1 MRETIFGCGER
12 PTMWANN
19 EIDKESPMSD
29 DNATPQDDDQEP
41 APSDSSS
48 SDSPEPP
55 PAGEEPEPAPAGE
68 EPEPPPAGEEPE
80 PAPEGEEPPPAASDA
95 DSDSSDSDDSDSG
108 KKKHHHKS
116 GSDDSGSSSSSS
128 DDSSS
133 DGGSCMDLSED
144 DIQNALTAAFQER
157 NVPVDDDGVKV
168 TTVDSMFHLMVRL
181 AADGAPLPQV
191 PDDTSNLAPGSVQGA
206 QLMVVGSVQR
216 LDGGT
221 RVSMRVLEVATSTI
235 LQAGQGDA
243 MGTAN
248 KDAVQAAAEDALA
261 ALDLLHTQ

>member
-1 MRETIFGCGER
+1 
-12 PTMWANN
+12 
-19 EIDKESPMSD
+19 MSD

-41 APSDSSS
+41 APSDS
-48 SDSPEPP
+48 PEPP
-55 PAGEEPEPAPAGE
+55 PAGE

-95 DSDSSDSDDSDSG
+95 DSDSSDSDSDSG
-108 KKKHHHKS
+108 KKTHHHKS
-116 GSDDSGSSSSSS
+116 DSDDSDSSSSSS

-133 DGGSCMDLSED
+133 NGASCMDLSED
-144 DIQNALTAAFQER
+144 DIQEALTSAFQDH

-168 TTVDSMFHLMVRL
+168 TTVDGMFHLMVRL
-181 AADGAPLPQV
+181 TADANPLPQV

-221 RVSMRVLEVATSTI
+221 RVSMRVLKVETSEI
-235 LQAGQGDA
+235 LQSGQGDA

-248 KDAVQAAAEDALA
+248 KDAVQSAAGDALA
-261 ALDLLHTQ
+261 GLDMLHTQ

>member
-1 MRETIFGCGER
+1 
-12 PTMWANN
+12 
-19 EIDKESPMSD
+19 MSD
-29 DNATPQDDDQEP
+29 DNTTPQDDQEP
-41 APSDSSS
+41 APSDSS
-48 SDSPEPP
+48 DSPEPP
-55 PAGEEPEPAPAGE
+55 PAGE

-80 PAPEGEEPPPAASDA
+80 PAPEGQEPPPAG
-95 DSDSSDSDDSDSG
+95 SDDEPAPSDSG
-108 KKKHHHKS
+108 SDGGKKHHHQS
-116 GSDDSGSSSSSS
+116 DGDDSDSSSSSS

-133 DGGSCMDLSED
+133 AGVSCMDLSED
-144 DIQNALTAAFQER
+144 DIQSALTSAFQAR

-181 AADGAPLPQV
+181 TADAMPLPQV
-191 PDDTSNLAPGSVQGA
+191 PDDTGDLAPGSVQGA

-221 RVSMRVLEVATSTI
+221 RVSMRVLKVETSEI

-261 ALDLLHTQ
+261 ALDMLHTQ

>member
-1 MRETIFGCGER
+1 
-12 PTMWANN
+12 
-19 EIDKESPMSD
+19 MSD

-55 PAGEEPEPAPAGE
+55 PAGE

-95 DSDSSDSDDSDSG
+95 DSDSSDSDDSDSDSG

-116 GSDDSGSSSSSS
+116 DSDDSDSSSSSS
-128 DDSSS
+128 DDSSE
-133 DGGSCMDLSED
+133 DGVSCMSLSED
-144 DIQNALTAAFQER
+144 DIQEALTAAFQDH

-168 TTVDSMFHLMVRL
+168 TTVDGMFHMMVRL
-181 AADGAPLPQV
+181 TADATPLPQV

-206 QLMVVGSVQR
+206 QLMVAGSVQR

-221 RVSMRVLEVATSTI
+221 RVSMRVLKVETSEI
-235 LQAGQGDA
+235 LQSGQGDA
-243 MGTAN
+243 IGTAN
-248 KDAVQAAAEDALA
+248 KDAVQSAAGDALA
-261 ALDLLHTQ
+261 ALDMLHTQ